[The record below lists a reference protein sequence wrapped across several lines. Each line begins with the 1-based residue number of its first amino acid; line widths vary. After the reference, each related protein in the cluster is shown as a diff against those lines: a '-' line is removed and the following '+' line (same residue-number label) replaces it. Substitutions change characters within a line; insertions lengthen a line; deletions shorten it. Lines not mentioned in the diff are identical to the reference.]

1 MSTPAQ
7 FTFRAVDATDDK
19 LVRFMVAKQ
28 QLVLLAA
35 ANRRTYLSPIFIFI
49 WLALSYLF
57 VDYLGWW
64 PDTRYGFIAYLR
76 PLPALAS
83 TFMPLIYIVDWA
95 NRPSVEKLGRDA
107 VQGEDMADFVEY
119 YSRNPAS
126 GFWQLKINDHFVGF
140 VGVDANNAKIT
151 KTAVLRHLFVQDP
164 YPPTGIYHDL
174 LAHALKHCLTV
185 TPGLVEQ
192 VTATDCS
199 LNPHVEIHDLS
210 ENVPGYYKSHRETKI
225 VIQEA
230 VKNASPGPLDV
241 IIDSIDTLCS
251 DIGSVSATYKALYDI
266 FSLIKA
272 RREPSRLILHIVGP
286 SPLLPLLCQ
295 PAFSPSLTHVIAH
308 PPALLVHL
316 ATEYLTLPP
325 PLSPE
330 PKFWAIFRP
339 ISERVSEAERVVLG
353 PNGEG
358 YSNDELV
365 LEMIVRGHGDRR
377 RGVERTLHGWLRSRG
392 LLPLAEVALLAPL
405 LSKSRTQD
413 SDPANNL
420 MEKVSFNLNLT
431 AEQQTL
437 RAQVPLPYEH
447 QGSDQPRSSPAI
459 YYDPDSGDDIDDDD
473 PDEDLDI

>member
-95 NRPSVEKLGRDA
+95 NRPSFEKLGRDA
-107 VQGEDMADFVEY
+107 VQGEDIADFVEH

-140 VGVDANNAKIT
+140 VAVDANDARTT

-199 LNPHVEIHDLS
+199 LNP
-210 ENVPGYYKSHRETKI
+210 
-225 VIQEA
+225 
-230 VKNASPGPLDV
+230 
-241 IIDSIDTLCS
+241 
-251 DIGSVSATYKALYDI
+251 
-266 FSLIKA
+266 
-272 RREPSRLILHIVGP
+272 
-286 SPLLPLLCQ
+286 
-295 PAFSPSLTHVIAH
+295 
-308 PPALLVHL
+308 
-316 ATEYLTLPP
+316 
-325 PLSPE
+325 
-330 PKFWAIFRP
+330 
-339 ISERVSEAERVVLG
+339 ERVSEAERVVLG
-353 PNGEG
+353 LNGEG
-358 YSNDELV
+358 YSGNDDFV

-405 LSKSRTQD
+405 LSKSSTQD
-413 SDPANNL
+413 LAPANNL
-420 MEKVSFNLNLT
+420 MENVSFNLNLT
-431 AEQQTL
+431 AAQQTL

-447 QGSDQPRSSPAI
+447 QGSDQQRSSPAI
-459 YYDPDSGDDIDDDD
+459 YYDPDSGDDIDEDD